1 MKKLAKK
8 AESEMKRDLVKTG
21 NKNLRK
27 STVRELQ
34 NSESLLA
41 LRKQMGPTAFGFQSN
56 HCSYSSKSVFFFSKL
71 YRFQSQSMVFH
82 SFSFIFRSSGY
93 TY

>member
-21 NKNLRK
+21 NKKLRK

-34 NSESLLA
+34 NSDSLLV
-41 LRKQMGPTAFGFQSN
+41 LRKQMGPTAFGFQSK
-56 HCSYSSKSVFFFSKL
+56 HCSDSSKGVFFFRNYIDFKVN
-71 YRFQSQSMVFH
+71 Q
-82 SFSFIFRSSGY
+82 
-93 TY
+93 